1 VKNFTVKFPTVA
13 EKKQIIWGIT
23 FCRTVYLFQITKFH
37 ETEKCTDTTKTILIT
52 LFFQEIFDRS
62 RPIPTVYWLTI
73 AVLHGTC
80 LKVTWWHSLPRPLCS
95 RLRPDVRDRRQ
106 TDR

>member
-37 ETEKCTDTTKTILIT
+37 ETEKCTDTTKNNFDHISFFRKYLTEVGLYL
-52 LFFQEIFDRS
+52 LF
-62 RPIPTVYWLTI
+62 
-73 AVLHGTC
+73 
-80 LKVTWWHSLPRPLCS
+80 
-95 RLRPDVRDRRQ
+95 
-106 TDR
+106 TD